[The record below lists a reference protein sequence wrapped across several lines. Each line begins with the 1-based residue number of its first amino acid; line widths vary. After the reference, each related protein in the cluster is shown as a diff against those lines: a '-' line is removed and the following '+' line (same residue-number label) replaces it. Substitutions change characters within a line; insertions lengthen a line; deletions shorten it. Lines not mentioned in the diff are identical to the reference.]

1 MKALEE
7 NACLFPI
14 SYSLSIFTLTK
25 VKISDMEEILSKLS
39 TCIEFGKLNRD
50 SKYPASMIGQ
60 DGVIELT
67 KIALD
72 DQINPEKILN
82 EGMMPGMQ
90 RVGIKFRDGKIFLP
104 EVLIAAKAMT
114 GAMELLKPYF
124 QSGEVKLKGKVIV
137 GTVAG
142 DLHDIGKNIVKMV
155 LEGGGWQVIDLGVNV
170 TADKFLSA
178 AKEND
183 VRIIGLSALL
193 TTTMQNMEM
202 VIAKLKEEIKDA
214 FVIIGGAPVSQAFA
228 DKINADKYFPDP
240 QSMLDFINKNFTA

>member
-1 MKALEE
+1 MEDIL
-7 NACLFPI
+7 NQL
-14 SYSLSIFTLTK
+14 SL
-25 VKISDMEEILSKLS
+25 
-39 TCIEFGKLNRD
+39 CIEFGKLNRQ
-50 SKYPASMIGQ
+50 SKYPDSMAGQ
-60 DGVIELT
+60 DGAVELT
-67 KIALD
+67 QNCLNKNIS
-72 DQINPEKILN
+72 PVKILN
-82 EGMMPGMQ
+82 EGMMAGMQ

-124 QSGEVKLKGKVIV
+124 QSGEVKHKGKVIV

-170 TADKFLSA
+170 TPDKFLNA

-183 VRIIGLSALL
+183 VKIIGLSALL

-202 VIAKLKEEIKDA
+202 VIARLKEEIKDV

-228 DKINADKYFPDP
+228 EKINADKYFPDP
-240 QSMLDFINKNFTA
+240 QSMLDFINKNFAE